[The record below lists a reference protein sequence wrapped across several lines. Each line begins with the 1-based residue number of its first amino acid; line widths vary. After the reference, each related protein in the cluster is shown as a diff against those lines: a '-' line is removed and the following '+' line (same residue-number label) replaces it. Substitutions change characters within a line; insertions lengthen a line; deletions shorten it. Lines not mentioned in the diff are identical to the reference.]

1 MDRGRH
7 RWRGVAFAVAPVPVR
22 RQRPRGRERPSTAG
36 HCRSVPVG
44 RVSSSVRPLSSVM
57 RLRRSRGDRRSHRSS
72 SRQTNSMC
80 GCCVG
85 DLEFVAGGVRVTV
98 RHSKVDQEGHDA
110 VVGVPNGEPPDTS
123 RCAGCSAPTRRTRP
137 TPASRHEGGGAVD
150 VTEQLFDRPRAD
162 RGATRHPAAAGQ
174 ATPRAP
180 HRSRAGA
187 RAVLPS
193 SSRCRPQSVA
203 RARSWPAPRGPGPRP
218 QLLAARPA
226 EQVTPPQCRASR
238 SASRNTRPARRDA
251 WVARRELTQVL
262 GLCERASCRWSP
274 LPL

>member
-22 RQRPRGRERPSTAG
+22 RQRHVGERPSTAG

-137 TPASRHEGGGAVD
+137 TPASRHEGGGGVD
-150 VTEQLFDRPRAD
+150 VTEQLL
-162 RGATRHPAAAGQ
+162 T
-174 ATPRAP
+174 AP
-180 HRSRAGA
+180 E
-187 RAVLPS
+187 LT
-193 SSRCRPQSVA
+193 
-203 RARSWPAPRGPGPRP
+203 
-218 QLLAARPA
+218 A
-226 EQVTPPQCRASR
+226 ERRDTPP
-238 SASRNTRPARRDA
+238 RPARP
-251 WVARRELTQVL
+251 RRERRIAAALAHALFFLRHRAAVPSPSPERGAGQRRAVQDQDPNSWLRDQRSKSRLLNAGRAGRRAATRVL
-262 GLCERASCRWSP
+262 LGGTRG
-274 LPL
+274 